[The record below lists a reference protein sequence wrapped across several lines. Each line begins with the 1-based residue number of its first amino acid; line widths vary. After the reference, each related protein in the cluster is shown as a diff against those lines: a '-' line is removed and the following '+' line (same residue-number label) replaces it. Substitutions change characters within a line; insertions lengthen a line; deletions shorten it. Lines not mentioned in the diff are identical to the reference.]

1 MKYEISDDINF
12 NKNSKEYKIFLNY
25 TKDDYKQEIINKLSS
40 KGMKDSDISDVVGL
54 SESEVRK
61 IINNDK

>member
-1 MKYEISDDINF
+1 MYDAIHKGLKQGREEGL
-12 NKNSKEYKIFLNY
+12 KEGLEQARDEKI
-25 TKDDYKQEIINKLSS
+25 EIINKLSS